1 LREEFYVSQQKVA
14 IQKSIKNNFMEKV
27 QKIGVSGFIYN
38 KDNKVLNVRRS
49 KKEKFMP
56 GYYDIPGGKVE
67 FGESLEEALKRE
79 IMEEVNIPV
88 KVAKPYSSFSYV
100 TLKNTRH
107 TVDIQF
113 LVMAKN
119 IKNLKINDDHD
130 DFRWISEKEIGKYK
144 FSKERIKSIKEG
156 FKALAN
162 KGK

>member
-1 LREEFYVSQQKVA
+1 MGK
-14 IQKSIKNNFMEKV
+14 IQKF
-27 QKIGVSGFIYN
+27 GVSGFIYN
-38 KDNKVLNVRRS
+38 RGKVLVVRRS
-49 KKEKFMP
+49 RKEKFMP

-67 FGESLEEALKRE
+67 FGETLEEALMRE
-79 IMEEVNIPV
+79 IREEVNLSV
-88 KVAKPYSSFSYV
+88 KVVKPYSSFSYV

-144 FSKERIKSIKEG
+144 FSKERIRSIKEG